1 MGLVWRRGG
10 LGDLARCQALLQGH
24 SAYDAQTLACLPA
37 VWRTLF
43 DDAAIRIAV
52 VEDRARPKGSMVL
65 AFGASVFVTDSCMA
79 RERIGDQ
86 PYVTA
91 RAIQAE
97 LRGRSPILRP
107 TAAGAAQARDGLNV
121 LTLHYAEATEPLSSE
136 QRHHVRLAM
145 FEAFIA
151 SHKGYRVKELLQE
164 LWDDEIPAPYIL
176 GGWGPVRS
184 DYAAFAASRRA
195 RAPRPYLLG
204 LTRKEIDAVPGW
216 TAAPLFVWT
225 PPRFGFSP
233 GEQAL
238 LTLALDGE
246 TDRDLCRA
254 LGVALPT
261 VKSRWRRIYDRV
273 GMVDPDLFPHRQE
286 ANGHRGDEKRRRLM
300 DYLRHQPQELRT
312 WLIFFASAVVNSL

>member
-10 LGDLARCQALLQGH
+10 LGDLARCQALLRGH
-24 SAYDAQTLACLPA
+24 CAYDAQTLESLPA

-43 DDAAIRIAV
+43 DDAAIRVAV
-52 VEDRARPKGSMVL
+52 VEDRSRPHGSTVL
-65 AFGASVFVTDSCMA
+65 AFGASVFVTDPCMA
-79 RERIGDQ
+79 RERVGAE

-91 RAIQAE
+91 RVVQAE

-107 TAAGAAQARDGLNV
+107 AAVGLAQARDGLNV
-121 LTLHYAEATEPLSSE
+121 LTLHYAEAREPLSSE
-136 QRHHVRLAM
+136 ERHHVRLAM
-145 FEAFIA
+145 FEAFMA

-164 LWDDEIPAPYIL
+164 LWDDEIPSPYIL

-184 DYAAFAASRRA
+184 DYAAFAASRNSS
-195 RAPRPYLLG
+195 APRPYLLG
-204 LTRKEIDAVPGW
+204 LTRREIDTVPGW
-216 TAAPLFVWT
+216 TAAPIFVWT
-225 PPRFGFSP
+225 PPRFGFSA

-238 LTLALDGE
+238 LTAALDGE

-261 VKSRWRRIYDRV
+261 VKSRWRKIYERV
-273 GMVDPDLFPHRQE
+273 GMVDPDLFPQRQD

-300 DYLRHQPQELRT
+300 DYLRHHPKELRT
-312 WLIFFASAVVNSL
+312 WWPVRPVGLA